1 MNPVELECKVRQVDN
16 DVQSIYVM
24 LAGIQGTQERH
35 TNRLN
40 ELADRLD
47 TVHAELGS
55 RIDGVETRL
64 GGVETRLDGVEN
76 RLGGVETRLDSVE
89 NRLGGVETRLGGVET
104 RLDEVLDIVR
114 SLRG

>member
-1 MNPVELECKVRQVDN
+1 MNPVELERKVRQVDD

-40 ELADRLD
+40 ELAARLD
-47 TVHAELGS
+47 TVNEDLGS

-64 GGVETRLDGVEN
+64 GGVETRL
-76 RLGGVETRLDSVE
+76 GGVES
-89 NRLGGVETRLGGVET
+89 
-104 RLDEVLDIVR
+104 RLDEVLDL
-114 SLRG
+114 LRGRS

>member
-1 MNPVELECKVRQVDN
+1 MSMNPVELERKVRQVDN

-40 ELADRLD
+40 ELAARLD
-47 TVHAELGS
+47 VVNDELGG

-64 GGVETRLDGVEN
+64 GGVEHRIQGVEN
-76 RLGGVETRLDSVE
+76 RL
-89 NRLGGVETRLGGVET
+89 
-104 RLDEVLDIVR
+104 DEVLEL
-114 SLRG
+114 LRGQRG